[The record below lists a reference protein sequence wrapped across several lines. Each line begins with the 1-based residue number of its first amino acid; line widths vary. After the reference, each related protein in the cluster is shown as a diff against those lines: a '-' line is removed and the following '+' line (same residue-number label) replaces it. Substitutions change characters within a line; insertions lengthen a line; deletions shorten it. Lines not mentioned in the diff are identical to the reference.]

1 MRILKYAL
9 IAVAGLVVLLVAAV
23 AIFAATFDPNKYKP
37 QIEAAVKEKTGR
49 TLKLHGDLKV
59 ALFPSLGADVSRVT
73 LSEAGSEQE
82 FVGLESAHAS
92 VALMPLL
99 GGEVIVDRIRISG
112 LKANV
117 VKGKDGKFNFQDLL
131 EPKDGKPSAE
141 AKKDE
146 KKGGDGKA
154 AATFDIAGINID
166 KSSVSYKDLGSG
178 QELALS
184 DLKLSTGRISEK
196 ADGRLDLG
204 VTVKGSKPAVD
215 ARIDLKG
222 DYKVDLPAKAYAFSK
237 VDGTLK
243 GTLDKDTLEAKLSAP
258 KLDVSADKASG
269 EAVVVEFRLKG
280 ARRNA
285 ELSLKIDG
293 VEGSA
298 KALSIP
304 KFSATVAMSGPDMP
318 RELKVPV
325 AGSIKADLEK
335 ETASADLTSKFD
347 ESNIQ
352 AKVGLAKFSPPAYV
366 FDVNVDKL
374 NLDQYFPPKPK
385 AAPTTPEGK
394 AEKGAVPGKAAED
407 TPVDLSPLKDLNA
420 NGKLQVGALQA
431 QGLKLANVK
440 AEVKA
445 ANGRLD
451 MPHSAN
457 LYEGAI
463 SGALG
468 AQANGNRITV
478 RESLTNVSVG
488 PLLRDFAQQDR
499 LEGKGNVSLDV
510 AGAGATV
517 NTIKKSLDGSA
528 KVNLKD
534 GAVKGIDIAGLLRK
548 VKSLGKSEEG
558 SADNKDKTDFS
569 ELNATFQIKNGVAH
583 NNDLDLKAPLI
594 RVNGAG
600 AIDIGNSTM
609 DYTVKAAVVASA
621 KGQGGAGL
629 DQLSGLTVPVKLS
642 GPFDGLKYKVDYG
655 AVAGNLAKSK
665 IGEKIQE
672 RIGGGASGG
681 DVREKVEDKVK
692 DRLKGLIKR

>member
-9 IAVAGLVVLLVAAV
+9 FGVVGLLVLLVAAI

-37 QIEAAVKEKTGR
+37 QIEAAVKEQTGR
-49 TLKLHGDLKV
+49 TLKLQGDLKV
-59 ALFPSLGADVSRVT
+59 AVFPSLGADVGNVT
-73 LSEAGSEQE
+73 LSELNPAQE
-82 FVGLESAHAS
+82 FVSLDSAHGS
-92 VALMPLL
+92 VALLPLL
-99 GGEVIVDRIRISG
+99 KGEVIVDRIRVSG

-117 VKGKDGKFNFQDLL
+117 IKDKNGKFNFQDLI
-131 EPKDGKPSAE
+131 EGKDKPRPE

-146 KKGGDGKA
+146 KKGGEAGGAK
-154 AATFDIAGINID
+154 FDIAGINID
-166 KSSVSYKDLGSG
+166 KSSVSYKDLATG
-178 QELALS
+178 QELALT
-184 DLKLSTGRISEK
+184 DLTLATGRIGEK
-196 ADGRLDLG
+196 ADGRLQLG
-204 VTVKGSKPAVD
+204 VTARGSKPALN
-215 ARIDLKG
+215 ARLDLAG
-222 DYKVDLPAKAYAFSK
+222 DYKVDLPAKAYALSK
-237 VDGTLK
+237 VDGSLK
-243 GTLDKDTLEAKLSAP
+243 GTLDQDTIEAKLTAP
-258 KLDVSADKASG
+258 KIDIAADKASG
-269 EAVVVEFRLKG
+269 EAVTADFRLKG
-280 ARRNA
+280 PRRNA
-285 ELSLKIDG
+285 ELALKIAG
-293 VEGSA
+293 IQGSA
-298 KALSIP
+298 KALAIP
-304 KFSATVAMSGPDMP
+304 QFTATIALSGPDMP
-318 RELKVPV
+318 REMKVPLS
-325 AGSIKADLEK
+325 GSVRADLEK
-335 ETASADLTSKFD
+335 ETMNADLTSKFD

-352 AKVGLAKFSPPAYV
+352 AKLGLAKFSPPAYV

-394 AEKGAVPGKAAED
+394 AEKKAKPED
-407 TPVDLSPLKDLNA
+407 TPVDLSPLKELNA

-451 MPHSAN
+451 VPHSAN
-457 LYEGAI
+457 LYEGSI
-463 SGALG
+463 TGALG
-468 AQANGNRITV
+468 AQASGNRVTV
-478 RESLTNVSVG
+478 RESLSGISIG

-534 GAVKGIDIAGLLRK
+534 GAVKGIDVAGLLRK
-548 VKSLGKSEEG
+548 VKSLGKSDEG
-558 SADNKDKTDFS
+558 SADSKEKTDFS
-569 ELNATFQIKNGVAH
+569 ELNATFQIKDGVAH
-583 NNDLDLKAPLI
+583 NKDLDLKAPLI

-629 DQLSGLTVPVKLS
+629 EQLSGLTVPVKLS
-642 GPFDGLKYKVDYG
+642 GPFDDLKYKVDYG

-665 IGEKIQE
+665 IGEKVQE
-672 RIGGGASGG
+672 G
-681 DVREKVEDKVK
+681 REKVEEKVK
-692 DRLKGLIKR
+692 DRLKGLIRR